1 MRSFWLRH
9 IPDIELPGQEPDES
23 IENVVEIQ
31 REAQSVPANG
41 EYRYQATVNPA
52 SILFRE
58 SVFVLCKAVRI
69 SCEAAKQAVDG
80 LPTWS
85 LSTAHHS
92 SMFALRAFLGLCGI
106 AYIELE
112 NQCFLVDVR
121 PSQRKGNRQKR
132 VTHRDDSNEVQL
144 IRITQMGHREWWSVY
159 QRILRTFRG
168 IKWHFPVDD
177 RLTQCKPRVF
187 SRHRNELH
195 YRLKWFYEDLL
206 EEKVIPSFGLFS
218 NEAAEEV
225 VRTLSNHNG
234 SDGPL
239 ILNQVLLGN
248 SLFMVRDL
256 SLSSQRLKP
265 IVATIEST
273 VANFTNDLVECW
285 HAHLS

>member
-9 IPDIELPGQEPDES
+9 IPDIDVPGQEPDDS

-31 REAQSVPANG
+31 RETKSVPPTG
-41 EYRYQATVNPA
+41 EHRYQATVNPA
-52 SILFRE
+52 SMLFQE
-58 SVFVLCKAVRI
+58 SIFVLCKAVRI
-69 SCEAAKQAVDG
+69 SCEAAKQSIDG

-106 AYIELE
+106 AYLELE
-112 NQCFLVDVR
+112 NRYYLVDVI
-121 PSQRKGNRQKR
+121 PSQRKGNRQKKVSLR
-132 VTHRDDSNEVQL
+132 EDSDEVQ
-144 IRITQMGHREWWSVY
+144 IIKVSQMGHREWWSAY
-159 QRILRTFRG
+159 QRILRTFKG
-168 IKWHFPVDD
+168 IKWHYPVDD
-177 RLTQCKPRVF
+177 RLTQCEPRTL

-195 YRLKWFYEDLL
+195 YRHRWFYGDLL
-206 EEKVIPSFGLFS
+206 EEKAIPSFGRFS

-248 SLFMVRDL
+248 CLFMVRDL
-256 SLSSQRLKP
+256 SQSSQRVKP
-265 IVATIEST
+265 IAATIESI
-273 VANFTNDLVECW
+273 VENFTNDLVECW
-285 HAHLS
+285 HSHLS